1 MSFRIKGHRSFRV
14 YNEPIEI
21 KERRHGYIPQAFL
34 WHGHCYRVHAV
45 ERCWTVLKRRQHKS
59 RLCFSV
65 RCAEGT
71 FEVHQDLAT
80 NTWHLSRAQW
90 HEKESAL

>member
-1 MSFRIKGHRSFRV
+1 MRLSLPRRKNYI

-34 WHGHCYRVHAV
+34 WHGHCYRIHAV
-45 ERCWTVLKRRQHKS
+45 ERCWTVPKRLPDIG
-59 RLCFSV
+59 RLCFLV

-71 FEVHQDLAT
+71 FEVYQKLDT
-80 NTWHLSRAQW
+80 NTWHVHKAHWNNGVQV
-90 HEKESAL
+90 A